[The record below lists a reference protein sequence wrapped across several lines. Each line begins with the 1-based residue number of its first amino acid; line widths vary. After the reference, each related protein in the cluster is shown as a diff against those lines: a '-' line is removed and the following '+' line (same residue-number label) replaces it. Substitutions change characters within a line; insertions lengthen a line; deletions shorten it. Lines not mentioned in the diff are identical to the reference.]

1 MSDSICQCG
10 AQASYPHDVD
20 CPYPCYRD
28 DGFAVSDWRRQRHC
42 KRIVRLKLPL
52 RDMRDY
58 EEFHGSDR
66 E

>member
-1 MSDSICQCG
+1 MSDSICLCG

-20 CPYPCYRD
+20 CPYPCYRSAD
-28 DGFAVSDWRRQRHC
+28 YNWREQRHWR
-42 KRIVRLKLPL
+42 RIVRLKLPL
-52 RDMRDY
+52 RNMRDY